1 MENNISRN
9 DLLKEVLK
17 NKEVVDLITENNLD
31 KEAIDA
37 NLNTLLAYTLRIKK
51 CKGCKGLETC
61 PQKVAGFKP
70 SLSYGAS
77 RFDINYVECDFLNK
91 VNEQYEKENNLHI
104 WSSGIGTHNFADP
117 YNSESRNKVIDEIA
131 SCIEK
136 YRNGESTKGLYLHG
150 KHGTGKSYLL
160 SYICKLFADANHK
173 VILAYYPD
181 LARDFRS
188 AIANGTLEDMVEE
201 LKNVDVLAL
210 DDFGGE
216 TMTGYIRDEVIGS
229 ILHDRMC
236 EGKLTFITSNLNE
249 ELLMKHLQETGKDI
263 DVVKAARIFERI
275 RALMNFVELVDTN
288 YRD

>member
-9 DLLKEVLK
+9 DLLKVVLN

-31 KEAIDA
+31 KEAVDA

-61 PQKVAGFKP
+61 PQKVAGYKP

-77 RFDINYVECDFLNK
+77 RFDINYVECEFLNK

-104 WSSGIGTHNFADP
+104 WSSGIGNHNLQDI
-117 YNSESRNKVIDEIA
+117 YVNESRGSVLSNIK
-131 SCIEK
+131 SCIAKYEK
-136 YRNGESTKGLYLHG
+136 GETVKGLYLHG

-160 SYICKLFADANHK
+160 SYVSRMLADNNHK

-181 LARDFRS
+181 LARGFRS
-188 AIANGTLEDMVEE
+188 AIANGTLEDMVDE

-216 TMTGYIRDEVIGS
+216 TMTAYIRDEVIGS

-236 EGKLTFITSNLNE
+236 EGKLTFIASNLDE
-249 ELLMKHLQETGKDI
+249 ELLMKHLQDSGKEI

-275 RALMNFVELVDTN
+275 RALMNFVKLDDIN
-288 YRD
+288 YRE